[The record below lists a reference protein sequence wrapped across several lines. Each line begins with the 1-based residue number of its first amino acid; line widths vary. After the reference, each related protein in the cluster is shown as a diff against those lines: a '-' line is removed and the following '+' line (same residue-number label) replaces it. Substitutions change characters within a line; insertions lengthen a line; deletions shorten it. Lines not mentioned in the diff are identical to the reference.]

1 MALLDLLKEKK
12 NETKVGIHPFVSEDD
27 SFKYLYCFGLGV
39 MVAGSERVY
48 KDAKPIFEAILD
60 ALQMHE
66 NYKQR
71 ILEESLDD
79 FDLNIDDVFLAMD
92 TKEKQYCFLGDLLR
106 MSVMTSWGKG
116 YCDEIIHI
124 YGEAFGITK
133 EELSFLRNFWS
144 FSLKKQSEEAV
155 LCYNQFRN
163 SGYYI
168 SFKIL
173 SYLYPSIILK
183 EKYKNLVIE
192 AGEKIIMDKPT
203 SIFGTVHVRNGGSL
217 MIHSGAISLYG
228 TIVVEGGRLDIR
240 NSRIQIKEKERK
252 EAAILIEDCG
262 VIFIE
267 HSRILGNYS
276 CGLINQKK
284 GHLIIRDSKLKYADN
299 MAAVVFTGKSF
310 TMKRVKIEDCK
321 KGGIRNSENSRLTV
335 SSCQFISCTAEH
347 GGAIHSDTTEDVQIL
362 NSNFLKCRAEFIAP
376 AIYFSYK
383 KYGQVV
389 KGCTFLQCEPQEN
402 LVYNNYTL

>member
-39 MVAGSERVY
+39 MAVGSQRVY

-66 NYKQR
+66 NYKVR
-71 ILEESLDD
+71 ILEACLRD
-79 FDLNIDDVFLAMD
+79 FDLHINDVFEAMN

-106 MSVMTSWGKG
+106 MSAITSWGKG
-116 YCDEIIHI
+116 YCDEVINI

-133 EELSFLRNFWS
+133 EEFTFLRNFWS
-144 FSLKKQSEEAV
+144 FSIKKQSEEAV
-155 LCYNQFRN
+155 LCYNQFRKC
-163 SGYYI
+163 GYYI

-192 AGEKIIMDKPT
+192 AGEKVIMDKPT
-203 SIFGTVHVRNGGSL
+203 SIFGTVYIRNGGSL
-217 MIHSGAISLYG
+217 MIHGGAISLYG
-228 TIVVEGGRLDIR
+228 TIIVEGGRLDIR

-276 CGLINQKK
+276 CGLLNQKK
-284 GHLIIRDSKLKYADN
+284 GHLIIRDSKLMYADK
-299 MAAVVFTGKSF
+299 MAAVEFTGKSF
-310 TMKRVKIEDCK
+310 TMKRVVMEECK
-321 KGGIRNSENSRLTV
+321 KGGIRNSESSRLTIN
-335 SSCQFISCTAEH
+335 SCQFISCIADH
-347 GGAIHSDTTEDVQIL
+347 GGAIHSDTTEDVRIL
-362 NSNFLKCRAEFIAP
+362 NSDFLKCRAEFIAP

-389 KGCTFLQCEPQEN
+389 KDCTYLECEPQEN
-402 LVYNNYTL
+402 LVYNDYTH